1 MRASPFLMLVLTGL
15 TLFGQVS
22 PIHSFRQWMGGQE
35 VGGSTLETRLDGK
48 VREVRCVEG
57 RPVNAGETLIVIEG

>member
-1 MRASPFLMLVLTGL
+1 VKDGDPLVILE
-15 TLFGQVS
+15 S
-22 PIHSFRQWMGGQE
+22 MKME
-35 VGGSTLETRLDGK
+35 VTVVANRPGK